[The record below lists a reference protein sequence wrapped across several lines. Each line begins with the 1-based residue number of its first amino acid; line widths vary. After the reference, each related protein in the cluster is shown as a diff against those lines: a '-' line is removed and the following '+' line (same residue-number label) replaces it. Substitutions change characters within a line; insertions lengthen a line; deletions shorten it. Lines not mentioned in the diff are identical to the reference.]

1 MTNEILIAYI
11 AAIAS
16 LIVSTVTYF
25 QSHIEQKRLREE
37 FEKSQKRTSTI
48 KILELRL
55 EHYPRAFEITQM
67 LIKIKGDNFDPDNV
81 KEILKEI
88 NKWRSGILRLIISD
102 DSQDVLF
109 ELLNALRSNP
119 ANNGSYSKEQAD
131 KIWEARNK
139 LRNKLRK
146 DIGILHSEDENK
158 LNR

>member
-16 LIVSTVTYF
+16 LIVSIVTYF

-67 LIKIKGDNFDPDNV
+67 LNKIKGDNFDPDNV
-81 KEILKEI
+81 KKILKEI